1 MRIGKR
7 LFPYPVIN
15 QASELSGFK
24 DCEFSI
30 EYEMEQDESNY
41 ILKNAHINLTS
52 KKLESL
58 LMNGKAR
65 AVVVVECS
73 YTVYRKVFPIDIE
86 PSDIFIPTFSVR
98 NKFEISCFIYAIDD
112 FTFSSDEFLD
122 DYDGYEFEIE
132 KYDILAIDDGFQVKV
147 EQDESKDK
155 KVSSIFTI
163 VKSNDPFMRLMKIES
178 RDRKINI
185 TLPEEQFEIYDSLK
199 NIDLFKNIFFATIA
213 IPALVKYFAKF
224 KEKAINTNYRIEDIV
239 MDYGWFES
247 VINAYSALH
256 DGEELTDAKLS
267 YMEPEELAQDV
278 INHASITSLD
288 DLREIFRNNSKKGEE
303 DDE

>member
-15 QASELSGFK
+15 QLGELSSFK
-24 DCEFSI
+24 DGEFYI

-52 KKLESL
+52 GVLKSL
-58 LMNGKAR
+58 LISGKVQ
-65 AVVVVECS
+65 AVVIIECS
-73 YTVYRKVFPIDIE
+73 YTVYRKALPIGIE
-86 PSDIFIPTFSVR
+86 PADLLIPISSVR
-98 NKFEISCFIYAIDD
+98 NKFEISCFIYALED
-112 FTFSSDEFLD
+112 FVYTSDEFLD
-122 DYDGYEFEIE
+122 DYSGYEFEID

-163 VKSNDPFMRLMKIES
+163 VKSGDPLMNAMKIDS

-213 IPALVKYFAKF
+213 VPALVKYIAIF
-224 KEKAINTNYRIEDIV
+224 KEKAINASYRIEDIV
-239 MDYGWFES
+239 MEYGWFES
-247 VINAYSALH
+247 VMNAYSSLH
-256 DGEELTDAKLS
+256 DGQELTDHKLS
-267 YMEPEELAQDV
+267 TIEPEELAQDV
-278 INHASITSLD
+278 INHASTVSLN
-288 DLREIFRNNSKKGEE
+288 DLREIFRNSSKEGVD